1 MYEKN
6 SKDVYIYPAIFSFGS
21 GGYTVTF
28 PNLPGCITQG
38 ADVREALAMAKE
50 AMELYIFCLE
60 EDNQKIP
67 PPCDH
72 PEKLKLPPRS
82 FTSMIE
88 IWMPKVREDM
98 KREEKNKSEPPE
110 LKTP

>member
-6 SKDVYIYPAIFSFGS
+6 SKEVYIYPAIFSFGS

-60 EDNQKIP
+60 EDN
-67 PPCDH
+67 
-72 PEKLKLPPRS
+72 
-82 FTSMIE
+82 
-88 IWMPKVREDM
+88 PKNPAAVRPSRKAQIAAALIHQHDRDLDAEGQRGYEARG
-98 KREEKNKSEPPE
+98 KK
-110 LKTP
+110 